1 MILADTSVMVQTLR
15 DRGGRLA
22 REIYARFPDDD
33 IVVTPFTEFELLR
46 GARDERNWRRLEAAL
61 GRHPVL
67 SVGAEDGRLAAR
79 IYYDMRRRGLTVDNL
94 IDCFIAQSAIS
105 HGVPLLHRDR
115 DFESIR
121 VVRPELS
128 LIWLE

>member
-1 MILADTSVMVQTLR
+1 MILADTSVVVQIVR
-15 DRGGRLA
+15 DRSGRTA
-22 REIYARFPDDD
+22 REIHARFPSGD
-33 IVVTPFTEFELLR
+33 IVVTPFTEYEVLR
-46 GARDERNWRRLEAAL
+46 GALDERNWRRLEGIL
-61 GRHPVL
+61 NPHPVL
-67 SVGAEDGRLAAR
+67 SIGAEDGRLAAR

-115 DFESIR
+115 DFESVRI
-121 VVRPELS
+121 VRPELS